1 MARVQRDGR
10 SSMSNSGWEIAM
22 RRIDAAYDL
31 PQFIASSLVREIAA
45 NNFRLAATDRI
56 KVGYLPDEVIAR
68 IQHIVLESY
77 LEAGEDIDEDILRED
92 LWQQALTTRREMIAS
107 GELISEAE
115 FRRRG
120 GLTSQILAALLSD
133 DSVFTLEVDGV
144 EYFPALLAV
153 PVSQRRSVYVICR
166 IIATAPSDARLDFL
180 TSRRESLGERSPL
193 EVLKNKEGF
202 KLVSRMAAAWAAEW
216 SRTSVRMY
224 NGSHDAEPTGV
235 DPLYTAAADVDPR
248 KLLWDRAST
257 ALHSHGYE
265 WPLGPYPDARTFSL
279 FVERQAVGDDN
290 ATPEACV
297 QIAVVGEYVQIR
309 IVAASGTALQSET
322 VPSGK
327 TKSFLEVAKRVITHL
342 VAQSAGR

>member
-1 MARVQRDGR
+1 MAD
-10 SSMSNSGWEIAM
+10 SGWDIAM
-22 RRIDAAYDL
+22 RRIDSEFDV
-31 PQFIASSLVREIAA
+31 PQFLASSLVRKIAA

-68 IQHIVLESY
+68 IQHIALESY

-120 GLTSQILAALLSD
+120 GLTSQRLAALLSD

-180 TSRRESLGERSPL
+180 TSRRESLCDRSLL
-193 EVLKNKEGF
+193 EVLKDEGGF
-202 KLVSRMAAAWAAEW
+202 ETVSRKAAVWAAEW
-216 SRTSVRMY
+216 SRTSVKMY
-224 NGSHDAEPTGV
+224 EGTHQTEPA
-235 DPLYTAAADVDPR
+235 DIEPLYTAAADVDPR
-248 KLLWDRAST
+248 RPLWERASN
-257 ALHSHGYE
+257 ALHLHGYQ
-265 WPLGPYPDARTFSL
+265 WPLGPYPDVRIFSL
-279 FVERQAVGDDN
+279 FVARQAAGDS
-290 ATPEACV
+290 TPIREACV
-297 QIAVVGEYVQIR
+297 QIHVDGERILIR
-309 IVAASGTALQSET
+309 IAAAVGTRLHSET
-322 VPSGK
+322 LPRDQHE
-327 TKSFLEVAKRVITHL
+327 SFIEIAKRIVGHL
-342 VAQSAGR
+342 CKHL